1 MKRFAVLFLS
11 LAIFVWIAAETS
23 AQSGKNSLMSFRW
36 VSHLTPPEMPES
48 KAAPALEKLKS
59 LAGEWQGTDSKGG
72 ALKVSYQLI
81 SNGSSVMETL
91 MPAKE
96 PSMVTIYHLDGDNLM
111 MTHYC
116 SMANQ
121 PRMRAGAVMGDVKKL
136 EFSFVDATNM
146 ASPADAHMSKLV
158 LTFQDNNHLSHEWTM
173 THGDEKMPVVFN
185 LERKK

>member
-1 MKRFAVLFLS
+1 MKRFVVLFLS
-11 LAIFVWIAAETS
+11 LAVIVWIATQTS

-48 KAAPALEKLKS
+48 KAAPGLEKLKS
-59 LAGEWQGTDSKGG
+59 LAGDWQGKDSKGG

-121 PRMRAGAVMGDVKKL
+121 PRMRAAAAPGDVKKL
-136 EFSFVDATNM
+136 DFSFVDATNL
-146 ASPADAHMSKLV
+146 ASPSDAHMHNLV
-158 LTFQDNNHLSHEWTM
+158 ITFQDKDHISQEWTM
-173 THGDEKMPVVFN
+173 AHGDEKMPVVFN